1 MRAASAYRAPA
12 AAAIVLLLLWSGCLH
27 AAEAL
32 NLEQLRMRLAGHEHV
47 RYEFI
52 YEQPLSRLGGVPL
65 ITRGWLIISAAHG
78 VHVRQTFP
86 IVLEYTVTEDFI
98 ARRLPFGERRFKT
111 GETHPKY
118 VRYRPLLRGF
128 IRGDYAALGALFD
141 LELTDLGGGEW
152 QLRLTPRDEELQGK
166 LQALQLRG
174 HDFLSEVVMWDK
186 HGEPRRVELFH
197 AADIVADEGMTR
209 YFAR

>member
-1 MRAASAYRAPA
+1 MLAAHARRA
-12 AAAIVLLLLWSGCLH
+12 AAAAAVLLLWSVSPG
-27 AAEAL
+27 AAETLDLA
-32 NLEQLRMRLAGHEHV
+32 QLRARLAGHEHV
-47 RYEFI
+47 RYDFI
-52 YEQPLSRLGGVPL
+52 YEQPLPHLGGVPL
-65 ITRGWLIISAAHG
+65 ITRGWLIISATHG

-128 IRGDYAALGALFD
+128 VRGDYAVLGTFFD

-152 QLRLTPRDEELQGK
+152 QLRLTPRDEELSGK

-174 HDFLSEVVMWDK
+174 HDYLSEVVMWDR
-186 HGEPRRVELFH
+186 HGEPRRVELLH
-197 AADIVADEGMTR
+197 AADLVADEGMTR
-209 YFAR
+209 YFTR